1 MPFKEEWE
9 QISEKTRAK
18 LQARGVVQLFP
29 VQAKTYK
36 ACYEGKDLIVKS
48 RTGSGKTF
56 AFGIP
61 IVEKLQSD
69 QVFTKER
76 VLLLYIIIIYIVINI
91 GEEQIEQ
98 FLFVAIGT
106 NRPATFDMRRNR

>member
-69 QVFTKER
+69 QVFTKEK
-76 VLLLYIIIIYIVINI
+76 VLLLRHRVVYKIRHFAYENCMKVC
-91 GEEQIEQ
+91 E
-98 FLFVAIGT
+98 
-106 NRPATFDMRRNR
+106 